1 MPVYEYECRRH
12 GYFEAMRPMSES
24 RDHQPCPQCSRAS
37 PRVILSA
44 AAVPFMAPA
53 ARRAHSTNER
63 AQHEPK
69 SSAHHVHGKHC
80 GCSNRKSNS
89 ASTAG
94 GGKAFPARRPWMI
107 SH

>member
-24 RDHQPCPQCSRAS
+24 QAQQPCPQCDRAS

-53 ARRAHSTNER
+53 ARHAHSTNER

-69 SSAHHVHGKHC
+69 SSKHHVHGRNC
-80 GCSNRKSNS
+80 GCGSKKAN
-89 ASTAG
+89 ATATAA
-94 GGKAFPARRPWMI
+94 GKTFPSKRPWMI